1 MTAPHAIAPRL
12 IACSYTH
19 PHARLLLRRLHHE
32 QHELYGFADDPDD
45 TPASDYTPPSGL
57 FIVAT
62 LDTTPVACGGWR
74 RRDAITAEI
83 KRMYTL
89 PALRGYG
96 LGSQVLRHLE
106 NDARRAGFQN
116 MLLETG
122 RDNYQA
128 LRLYATSGYTP
139 TSPYITGRNP
149 VINRALRKSLI
160 HAGEEA
166 PLQHHQGLWQS

>member
-1 MTAPHAIAPRL
+1 MTTPHTVSARL
-12 IACSYTH
+12 IACPYTH
-19 PHARLLLRRLHHE
+19 PHARMLLHRLHKE

-45 TPASDYTPPSGL
+45 TPASDYAPPNGL

-74 RRDAITAEI
+74 RRGAITAEI

-89 PALRGYG
+89 PDLRGHG
-96 LGSQVLRHLE
+96 LGLQVLRRLE
-106 NDARRAGFQN
+106 DDARRAGIQH

-128 LRLYATSGYTP
+128 LRLYSTSGYTP
-139 TSPYITGRNP
+139 TSPYVTGRNP

-160 HAGEEA
+160 HGGEEA
-166 PLQHHQGLWQS
+166 SLQHDPRLWTS